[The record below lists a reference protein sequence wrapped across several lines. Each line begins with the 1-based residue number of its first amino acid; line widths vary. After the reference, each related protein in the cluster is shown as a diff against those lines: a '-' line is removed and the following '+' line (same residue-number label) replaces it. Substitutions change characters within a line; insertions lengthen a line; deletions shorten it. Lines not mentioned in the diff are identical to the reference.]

1 MIEKCKR
8 ILFICGAIT
17 FDENYL
23 DKFYDAET
31 KLTSLGFTVFNP
43 AMLPE
48 NLELEKQVSVTYAMV
63 DASDEVVLFDDWV
76 YSSRGKRQVRYAI
89 EKCKPMVR
97 YEEIIKGKGI

>member
-8 ILFICGAIT
+8 ILFLCGAIT

-48 NLELEKQVSVTYAMV
+48 NL
-63 DASDEVVLFDDWV
+63 
-76 YSSRGKRQVRYAI
+76 
-89 EKCKPMVR
+89 
-97 YEEIIKGKGI
+97 